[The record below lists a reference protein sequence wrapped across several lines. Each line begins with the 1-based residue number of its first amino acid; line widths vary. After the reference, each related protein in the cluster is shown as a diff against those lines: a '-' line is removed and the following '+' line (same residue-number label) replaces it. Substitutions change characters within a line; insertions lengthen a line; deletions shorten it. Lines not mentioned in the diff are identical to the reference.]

1 MFKLLLA
8 THDGLIDASR
18 LPVTA
23 RPGAPVRTRD
33 VAVMVI
39 MGAITATVASFVRL
53 RLGIPGHAIILSVLP
68 ISAGL
73 AVVPRHGTGTVIS
86 LTAFGTMTLFKALAW
101 PVGGGVGAVA
111 SMLAAGPAFDLVLA
125 RATGWRLHIGFLV
138 AGIAANLIALVARG
152 GLKLLSIQ
160 PLVGRPFSE
169 WFSYAIV
176 TYPVSGAV
184 AGLLCALVM
193 FRVTRGRRSA

>member
-1 MFKLLLA
+1 VK
-8 THDGLIDASR
+8 
-18 LPVTA
+18 
-23 RPGAPVRTRD
+23 
-33 VAVMVI
+33 
-39 MGAITATVASFVRL
+39 L

-73 AVVPRHGTGTVIS
+73 AIVPRHGTGTAIS
-86 LTAFGTMTLFKALAW
+86 VTAFATMTLFRALAW
-101 PVGGGVGAVA
+101 PVGGGPGAVA
-111 SMLAAGPAFDLVLA
+111 SMLAAGPAFDLALA
-125 RATGWRLHIGFLV
+125 RARGWRLHAAFLV
-138 AGIAANLIALVARG
+138 AGVAANLIALVARG

-169 WFSYAIV
+169 WFRYAIV

-193 FRVTRGRRSA
+193 FRVGRTRRSA